1 MTLPAPSPAGR
12 RRFEGQ
18 VAIVTGGGRGLG
30 HAISHGFAAEGARVA
45 LVGRNPNTLAA
56 TADAIEA
63 AGGEARSFPC
73 DVADEDGV
81 ARLCREIEDG
91 YGHIDVLVNN
101 AGINPWY
108 RRPEDTPLEEWRQII
123 DINLTGVFLM
133 CKHAGRAM
141 LARGRGA
148 IVNISSI
155 AGRAALAKTTAY
167 CAAKGGVE
175 LLTKSLALD
184 WATRGV
190 RVNAVSPGYFETD
203 LTEGL
208 QNHEALRTRIA
219 ARTPM
224 GRFGT
229 PQEVVGAC
237 LFLASSEASYVTGQ
251 SLGVDGGWTAA

>member
-1 MTLPAPSPAGR
+1 MNESSK
-12 RRFEGQ
+12 
-18 VAIVTGGGRGLG
+18 VAFVTGAARGLG
-30 HAISHGFAAEGARVA
+30 QAIAARFLRDGARVA
-45 LVGRNPNTLAA
+45 AFDNHAENLKASVASWNAGERALSFVGDVRQR
-56 TADAIEA
+56 DAIQHA
-63 AGGEARSFPC
+63 VDATVQRWGRIDILAN
-73 DVADEDGV
+73 VAGV
-81 ARLCREIEDG
+81 AREDEFL
-91 YGHIDVLVNN
+91 DVE
-101 AGINPWY
+101 
-108 RRPEDTPLEEWRQII
+108 PEAWQRII

-208 QNHEALRTRIA
+208 QNHEALRTRIT